1 MSLRLRIL
9 FWLLPLFAG
18 AFSAFAQD
26 TSEQESKRAAL
37 EKEIAQLEQQTG
49 REIEALQERM
59 DREKE
64 EELES
69 LRRQT
74 QQELEGLK
82 HKYDTEHDKI
92 SDEIL
97 KSIIR
102 M

>member
-1 MSLRLRIL
+1 
-9 FWLLPLFAG
+9 
-18 AFSAFAQD
+18 
-26 TSEQESKRAAL
+26 
-37 EKEIAQLEQQTG
+37 
-49 REIEALQERM
+49 M

-64 EELES
+64 EALDS

-74 QQELEGLK
+74 QAELEGLR

-97 KSIIR
+97 KSIVR

>member
-1 MSLRLRIL
+1 MAKKQS
-9 FWLLPLFAG
+9 
-18 AFSAFAQD
+18 
-26 TSEQESKRAAL
+26 L
-37 EKEIAQLEQQTG
+37 EKKKQIRAQSMQ
-49 REIEALQERM
+49 RKA

-64 EELES
+64 EALDS

-74 QQELEGLK
+74 QAELEGLR

-97 KSIIR
+97 KSIVR